1 MSSKPMLH
9 VTGPNGEQV
18 PICLFP
24 FPAATDE
31 LISMEEWLE
40 NARAFAQSDP
50 PPAPKPTKAD
60 DVFRYVFLSILPRGI
75 PYYVD
80 KATFGELWAYLVEK
94 NRKAHLEDSDADAPK
109 AKL

>member
-60 DVFRYVFLSILPRGI
+60 DVFRR
-75 PYYVD
+75 
-80 KATFGELWAYLVEK
+80 
-94 NRKAHLEDSDADAPK
+94 R
-109 AKL
+109 

>member
-1 MSSKPMLH
+1 MSSKPVLH

-18 PICLFP
+18 PVCLFS
-24 FPAATDE
+24 FPAAADE

-50 PPAPKPTKAD
+50 PPDPKPTKAD
-60 DVFRYVFLSILPRGI
+60 DGFD
-75 PYYVD
+75 VD
-80 KATFGELWAYLVEK
+80 KATFDELWAYLVEK
-94 NRKAHLEDSDADAPK
+94 NSKAHLEDSDVDAPK